1 MEYTCLTYRDIQ
13 VRVPPVAGMW
23 DWKFGRERRAGGQV
37 GRFCAKGAEP
47 EKSATHE
54 GHGGQDRR
62 VPEREL
68 IRGHGKEKEG
78 RPRMWNVTWEDSSLR
93 KEPALNAQSP
103 RRPGL

>member
-1 MEYTCLTYRDIQ
+1 M
-13 VRVPPVAGMW
+13 
-23 DWKFGRERRAGGQV
+23 

-68 IRGHGKEKEG
+68 IGRHGKEKEG
-78 RPRMWNVTWEDSSLR
+78 RPRMWNVTREDSSLR
-93 KEPALNAQSP
+93 KEPACKCPEPAEA
-103 RRPGL
+103 RAAKARGRGDV